1 MLRIIQNLRAEIP
14 HLQKVL
20 DLLEDVSSSASERRG
35 PGRPRGT
42 AGGVASVV
50 SGSLAPQK
58 RGMSAEGKARIS
70 AAKKKRWA
78 KAKRATASN
87 PQKGESLAPKTGA
100 RSRFSKTPTK
110 SRPARKTAATSKKAE
125 RPASKKT
132 SGWAVKRPAKAATD
146 QTPATE

>member
-1 MLRIIQNLRAEIP
+1 MLNIIQSLRAEIP

-20 DLLEDVSSSASERRG
+20 DLVEDVSSSASERRG

-50 SGSLAPQK
+50 SRSPAPQK

-70 AAKKKRWA
+70 AAKKKRGA

-110 SRPARKTAATSKKAE
+110 RPQRN
-125 RPASKKT
+125 R
-132 SGWAVKRPAKAATD
+132 
-146 QTPATE
+146 TPPSC